1 MSDNGQKKIGAVLVQ
16 GGGIAG
22 VQASLDLAN
31 SGFKVYLVEREAAIG
46 GMMSHLDKTFPTGDC
61 ATCIVSPKLVECA
74 RNLNIEILTMSEL
87 ADLKGEP
94 GHFKATVKRYP
105 RYVDETKCNGCSECT
120 NACPVQILDR
130 FDRDLGRRKAIAKHY
145 AQATPNIFGILKNGH
160 APCKMTCPAN
170 VNVQGYVQLIKKKE
184 YVKAVN
190 LIRERNP
197 LSAICGRIC
206 THPCESKC
214 TRGSADDP
222 IAIRLLKRFASD
234 KEVELLESGKLSLPP
249 EKKPAAGAKKVAVV
263 GAGPAGLTVASD
275 LADRGFAVTVYEEQP
290 AAGGMLRYG
299 IPEYRL
305 PKKVLDHEVE
315 LIRRKG
321 VRFVYN
327 CRVGEGVSRA
337 SRPRSEGE
345 TPSTQVTMDQ
355 LRKGNDAVFI
365 GAGVTKGRLLGIEGE
380 NKPGVLQGVDFL
392 RQVARASRPCALR
405 GEGILPLHPG
415 GSFNTTQGRDALA
428 TNKGET
434 PSPLPEVKA
443 RVVVIGGGN
452 VAVDVARTA
461 LRLGAK
467 SVEMVSLEQRHEM
480 PAYPEEVE
488 ATLQEGIKVTNGWGP
503 LRILGNGSVTG
514 IELRKCT
521 RVFDENKRFS
531 PVYDEQQRISIDADQ
546 IITAIGQTSDDEFV
560 KHIGVATQGRY
571 FKADPV
577 TLQTSLE
584 GVFTGGDAV
593 SGPKSVIEAVA
604 AGKRAA
610 ETIERYLSGKDLTA
624 QRFESTLKPVP
635 DELLPETD
643 DVEEK
648 ARAQVSE
655 LPVAQQVGSFQ
666 EVEAGFTEEQALAE
680 AERCLNCALC
690 SECKECVDA
699 CKQNAIDHAMGA
711 RTVELEVGSVV
722 LTAGFEEFDA
732 RRKGEFGWGRYPNVV
747 TSVQFERML
756 SAAGPFEG
764 HIVRLSD
771 HREAKKVA
779 WIQCVGSRDS
789 QCGNEYCSSI
799 CCMASTKQAMVAQD
813 HTPGLE
819 ATIFYMD
826 IRAHGKDFDQYYE
839 RAKNQNGVRY
849 VKSIPSRI
857 VQMPG
862 TLNPRTRFV
871 DETGKL
877 CEEEFD
883 LVVLAV
889 GLEPSP
895 SAVESAS
902 RLGIELNEYGF
913 CATERSLP
921 LSTFRPGVFVG
932 GAFQEPK
939 DIPETVMQASGAASM
954 AMELLASARNTRT
967 VKKKYPDEHD
977 VTDEEPRIGV
987 FICHCGRNIGS
998 VVDVE
1003 CVVKNIESEPGVVLA
1018 THTMFTCAD
1027 TSLSNIRNMI
1037 VEHRLNRI
1045 VVASCT
1051 PRTHEPLF
1059 RETMREAGLNPFL
1072 FEMAN
1077 IRDQCSWVH
1086 SASPERATQKAT
1098 ELAKMAIARSHRLVP
1113 LEGGTLAVDQRGLV
1127 IGGGLAGMTAALALA
1142 NQGFKVHL
1150 IERTDRLGGHLHDIH
1165 HTLEDTDV
1173 AGLTASVI
1181 QQVQG
1186 HKNID
1191 VYLGTEVAEVK
1202 GHIGEFH
1209 ATLSCQ
1215 GRKSEVSGGAVIVA
1229 TGAERAETTKFL
1241 GGSSPNVT
1249 TQVDLEKQIHEG
1261 RLPAGMKTVVMI
1273 QCAGSRDDEHPYCSR
1288 ICCSMAIKNAL
1299 ALKAKS
1305 PETDVFVLYRDI
1317 RTYGF
1322 REIYYKKAREAGV
1335 VFLRYTREQEPVVS
1349 RVSSPR
1355 SEGGTPSTQLKVA
1368 INSPDFPQPVEIETD
1383 LVVLSTGIAADRA
1396 NNKRVS
1402 DMLKVP
1408 LNADGFYVEAHMK
1421 LRPVDFATEGIFL
1434 CGLAHSPKFLD
1445 ESIAQA
1451 RAAAARAATVLSKT
1465 LLDVSPQVSYVD
1477 QSKCISCMTCVHV
1490 CPYSAPFCNT
1500 DGKGQIEAAK
1510 CMGCGICASEC
1521 PARAIQLNH
1530 FETNQFRTM
1539 IRTLFAEGNGAAT
1552 KQTPVQV
1559 AR

>member
-1 MSDNGQKKIGAVLVQ
+1 MNQKSAKTNMGENGRKKIGAVLVQ

-61 ATCIVSPKLVECA
+61 ATCIISPKLVECA

-87 ADLKGEP
+87 TDLAGEP
-94 GHFKATVKRYP
+94 GNFKATVKRYP

-120 NACPVQILDR
+120 NACPVQIPDH
-130 FDRDLGRRKAIAKHY
+130 FDRELGKRKAIAKHY

-160 APCKMTCPAN
+160 APCKVACPAN

-184 YVKAVN
+184 YAKAVN

-197 LSAICGRIC
+197 LAAICGRIC

-214 TRGSADDP
+214 TRGRADDA

-234 KEVELLESGKLSLPP
+234 QEVGMLESGALSLPP
-249 EKKPAAGAKKVAVV
+249 EKKPAAGAKKVAVI

-275 LADRGFAVTVYEEQP
+275 LADQGFAATVYEAQP

-321 VRFVYN
+321 VRFVFN
-327 CRVGEGVSRA
+327 CRVGKDISL
-337 SRPRSEGE
+337 
-345 TPSTQVTMDQ
+345 DQ
-355 LRKGNDAVFI
+355 LRKDNDAVFI
-365 GAGVTKGRLLGIEGE
+365 GAGVTKGRLLGVEGE

-392 RQVARASRPCALR
+392 RQAAD
-405 GEGILPLHPG
+405 
-415 GSFNTTQGRDALA
+415 RD
-428 TNKGET
+428 NK
-434 PSPLPEVKA
+434 PEVKA

-461 LRLGAK
+461 LRLGAET
-467 SVEMVSLEQRHEM
+467 VEMVSLEQRHEM

-503 LRILGNGSVTG
+503 LRILGNGSVAS
-514 IELRKCT
+514 IELKKCT
-521 RVFDENKRFS
+521 QVFGADGRFN
-531 PVYDEQQRISIDADQ
+531 PVYDEQQRISLEADQ
-546 IITAIGQTSDDEFV
+546 IITAIGQTSDDAFV
-560 KHIGVATQGRY
+560 NHIGVQTQGRY

-577 TLQTSLE
+577 TLQTSLD
-584 GVFTGGDAV
+584 GIFAGGDAV

-610 ETIERYLSGKDLTA
+610 ESIERYLNGKDILSH
-624 QRFESTLKPVP
+624 RFDSTIRPVP
-635 DELLPETD
+635 EELLPAIEA
-643 DVEEK
+643 VEEK
-648 ARAQVSE
+648 PRAKAGE
-655 LPVAQQVGSFQ
+655 LPVAERVGNFT
-666 EVEAGFTEEQALAE
+666 EAETGLTEEQALAE
-680 AERCLNCALC
+680 VERCLNCALC
-690 SECKECVDA
+690 SECKECVEA
-699 CKQNAIDHAMGA
+699 CKQNAIDHAMGE
-711 RTVELEVGSVV
+711 RTVELEVGAVV
-722 LTAGFEEFDA
+722 LTAGVEEFDA
-732 RRKGEFGWGRYPNVV
+732 SRKGEFGWGRYPNVV

-771 HREAKKVA
+771 RHEAKRVA

-789 QCGNEYCSSI
+789 KCGNEYCSSI

-839 RAKNQNGVRY
+839 RAKDQSGVRY
-849 VKSIPSRI
+849 IKSIPSRI

-862 TLNPRTRFV
+862 TLNPRVRFV
-871 DETGKL
+871 DEAGKL
-877 CEEEFD
+877 REEEFD
-883 LVVLAV
+883 LIVLAV
-889 GLEPSP
+889 GLES
-895 SAVESAS
+895 SAS
-902 RLGIELNEYGF
+902 ARECAQKLGIELNEYGF
-913 CATERSLP
+913 CATQRSQP
-921 LSTFRPGVFVG
+921 LSTSRPGVFVG

-987 FICHCGRNIGS
+987 FVCHCGRNIGS
-998 VVDVE
+998 VIDVE
-1003 CVVKNIESEPGVVLA
+1003 RVTKNVEAEPGVVLA
-1018 THTMFTCAD
+1018 THTMFTCSD
-1027 TSLSNIRNMI
+1027 TSLSNIRAQI

-1059 RETMREAGLNPFL
+1059 RETMREVGLNPYL

-1086 SASPERATQKAT
+1086 SASPEIATQKAT
-1098 ELAKMAIARSHRLVP
+1098 ELVKMAVARSQLLSP
-1113 LEGGTLAVDQRGLV
+1113 LEPGTLAVDQKGLV

-1142 NQGFKVHL
+1142 NQGLKVHL
-1150 IERTDRLGGHLHDIH
+1150 VERAEHLGGHLHDVH
-1165 HTLEDTDV
+1165 YTLEGIDV
-1173 AGLTASVI
+1173 PALAADLI
-1181 QQVQG
+1181 QRVQE
-1186 HKNID
+1186 HKDID
-1191 VYLGTEVAEVK
+1191 VYLGTDVAEIK

-1209 ATLSCQ
+1209 ATLSRNGQ
-1215 GRKSEVSGGAVIVA
+1215 KTEVSAGAVIVA
-1229 TGAERAETTKFL
+1229 TGAERAQTTKFL

-1261 RLPAGMKTVVMI
+1261 RLPAGLKNVVMI
-1273 QCAGSRDDEHPYCSR
+1273 QCAGSRDQERPYCSR
-1288 ICCSMAIKNAL
+1288 ICCSMAVKNAL
-1299 ALKAKS
+1299 AIKAKS
-1305 PETDVFVLYRDI
+1305 PDTDVFVLYRDI

-1335 VFLRYTREQEPVVS
+1335 VFLRYAPEQAPA
-1349 RVSSPR
+1349 VSSTGILLVSNMGVPPMHHR
-1355 SEGGTPSTQLKVA
+1355 QDADATKSGGLKVSVK
-1368 INSPDFPQPVEIETD
+1368 SPDFPEPVEIETD
-1383 LVVLSTGIAADRA
+1383 LVVLSTGIEADRQ
-1396 NNKRVS
+1396 NNRRVS

-1434 CGLAHSPKFLD
+1434 CGLAHSPKFID

-1465 LLDVSPQVSYVD
+1465 HLDVSPQVSRVD

-1490 CPYSAPFCNT
+1490 CPYGAPFCNL

-1530 FETNQFRTM
+1530 FETDQFRAM
-1539 IRTLFAEGNGAAT
+1539 IRTLFAEGNGDLKKVMA
-1552 KQTPVQV
+1552 QTV
-1559 AR
+1559 

>member
-1 MSDNGQKKIGAVLVQ
+1 MSENGQKKVGAVLVQ

-74 RNLNIEILTMSEL
+74 RNLNIEILAMSEL
-87 ADLKGEP
+87 TDLKGEP

-105 RYVDETKCNGCSECT
+105 RYVDETRCNGCSECT
-120 NACPVQILDR
+120 NACPVQIPDH
-130 FDRDLGRRKAIAKHY
+130 FDRELGKRKAIAKHY

-184 YVKAVN
+184 YLKAVN

-214 TRGSADDP
+214 TRGKADEP
-222 IAIRLLKRFASD
+222 LAIRLLKRFASD
-234 KEVELLESGKLSLPP
+234 KEVEMLEAGKLTLPP
-249 EKKPAAGAKKVAVV
+249 EKKPAAGAKKVAVI
-263 GAGPAGLTVASD
+263 GAGPAGLTVANG
-275 LADRGFAVTVYEEQP
+275 LADKGFAVTVYESQP

-327 CRVGEGVSRA
+327 CRVGKDTTLA
-337 SRPRSEGE
+337 
-345 TPSTQVTMDQ
+345 Q
-355 LRKGNDAVFI
+355 LRRDHDAVFI
-365 GAGVTKGRLLGIEGE
+365 AAGVTVGRLLGVEGE
-380 NKPGVLQGVDFL
+380 NKSGVLQGVDFL
-392 RQVARASRPCALR
+392 RQA
-405 GEGILPLHPG
+405 
-415 GSFNTTQGRDALA
+415 GSTG
-428 TNKGET
+428 KK
-434 PSPLPEVKA
+434 PEVKA

-467 SVEMVSLEQRHEM
+467 TVEMVSLEQRHEM

-488 ATLQEGIKVTNGWGP
+488 ATLHEGIKVTNGWGP
-503 LRILGNGSVTG
+503 LRILGNGNVTG
-514 IELRKCT
+514 IELKKCT

-531 PVYDEQQRISIDADQ
+531 PVYDEQQRLSIEADQ
-546 IITAIGQTSDDEFV
+546 IITAIGQTSDEEFV
-560 KHIGVATQGRY
+560 KHIGAATQGRY

-584 GVFTGGDAV
+584 GVFAGGDAV

-604 AGKRAA
+604 AGKRVA
-610 ETIERYLSGKDLTA
+610 ETIERYLNGKDLTA
-624 QRFESTLKPVP
+624 QRFESTIKPVP

-648 ARAQVSE
+648 ARAKAGE
-655 LPVAQQVGSFQ
+655 LPVAQRVGSFR
-666 EVEAGFTEEQALAE
+666 EVEKGFTEEQALAE
-680 AERCLNCALC
+680 AERCLNCGLC
-690 SECKECVDA
+690 SECKECVEA
-699 CKQNAIDHAMGA
+699 CKQNAIDHLMGE

-722 LTAGFEEFDA
+722 LTTGFEEFDA

-771 HREAKKVA
+771 RREAKRVA

-789 QCGNEYCSSI
+789 KCGNEYCSSI

-849 VKSIPSRI
+849 IKSIPSRI

-862 TLNPRTRFV
+862 TMNPRARFV

-877 CEEEFD
+877 REEEFD

-889 GLEPSP
+889 GLEPSGT
-895 SAVESAS
+895 AAELAS

-913 CATERSLP
+913 CATQRSLP
-921 LSTFRPGVFVG
+921 LSTSRPGVFVG

-977 VTDEEPRIGV
+977 VADEEPRIGV
-987 FICHCGRNIGS
+987 FVCHCGRNIGS
-998 VVDVE
+998 VIDVE
-1003 CVVKNIESEPGVVLA
+1003 RVAKTIEAEPGVVLA
-1018 THTMFTCAD
+1018 AHTMFTCSD
-1027 TSLSNIRNMI
+1027 TSLSNIRAQI

-1059 RETMREAGLNPFL
+1059 RETMREAGLNPYL

-1086 SASPERATQKAT
+1086 SASPESATQKAT
-1098 ELAKMAIARSHRLVP
+1098 ELVKMAVARSRLLSP
-1113 LEGGTLAVDQRGLV
+1113 LEPGTLAVDQKGLV

-1150 IERTDRLGGHLHDIH
+1150 VERTQRLGGHLHDLH
-1165 HTLEDTDV
+1165 HTLENTDV
-1173 AGLTASVI
+1173 AGLTASLI
-1181 QQVQG
+1181 RQVQEN
-1186 HKNID
+1186 KNID
-1191 VYLGTEVAEVK
+1191 VYLGTDVAEVK

-1209 ATLSCQ
+1209 ATLSCD
-1215 GRKSEVSGGAVIVA
+1215 GRKSEVSAGAVIVA
-1229 TGAERAETTKFL
+1229 TGAEKAQTTKFL
-1241 GGSSPNVT
+1241 GGTSPKVT
-1249 TQVDLEKQIHEG
+1249 TQIDLEKQLHEG
-1261 RLPAGMKTVVMI
+1261 HLAAELKNVVMI
-1273 QCAGSRDDEHPYCSR
+1273 QCAGSRDEERPYCSR
-1288 ICCSMAIKNAL
+1288 ICCSMAVKNAL
-1299 ALKAKS
+1299 AIKAKS

-1349 RVSSPR
+1349 STGILPVSNMGVPPMHHR
-1355 SEGGTPSTQLKVA
+1355 QDADATKNDGLKVSV
-1368 INSPDFPQPVEIETD
+1368 NSPDFPEPIEIETD
-1383 LVVLSTGIAADRA
+1383 LVVLSTGIEADRP

-1434 CGLAHSPKFLD
+1434 CGLAHAPKFID
-1445 ESIAQA
+1445 ETIAQA

-1465 LLDVSPQVSYVD
+1465 HLDVSPQVSYVD
-1477 QSKCISCMTCVHV
+1477 QSKCISCMTCVRA
-1490 CPYSAPFCNT
+1490 CPYGAPFCNT

-1530 FETNQFRTM
+1530 FVTDQFRVM
-1539 IRTLFAEGNGAAT
+1539 IRTLFAAGNGAA
-1552 KQTPVQV
+1552 KEKVPAEVS
-1559 AR
+1559 

>member
-1 MSDNGQKKIGAVLVQ
+1 MIQPSAKSNTGENGRKKVGAVLVQ

-87 ADLKGEP
+87 TDLKGEP
-94 GHFKATVKRYP
+94 GNFKATVKRYP

-120 NACPVQILDR
+120 NACPVQIPNR
-130 FDRDLGRRKAIAKHY
+130 FDRELGKRKAIAKHY

-160 APCKMTCPAN
+160 SPCKVACPAN
-170 VNVQGYVQLIKKKE
+170 VNVQGYVQLIRKKE
-184 YVKAVN
+184 YIKAVN

-197 LSAICGRIC
+197 LAAICGRIC

-214 TRGSADDP
+214 TRGKADEP
-222 IAIRLLKRFASD
+222 LAIRLLKRFASD
-234 KEVELLESGKLSLPP
+234 KEIQMLESGKLSLPP
-249 EKKPAAGAKKVAVV
+249 EKKPAASAKKVAVI

-275 LADRGFAVTVYEEQP
+275 LADRGFAVTVYEAQP

-305 PKKVLDHEVE
+305 PKKVLDHEIE

-321 VRFVYN
+321 VRFVFD
-327 CRVGEGVSRA
+327 CRVGKDI
-337 SRPRSEGE
+337 
-345 TPSTQVTMDQ
+345 TLDQ
-355 LRKGNDAVFI
+355 LRKDNDAVFI
-365 GAGVTKGRLLGIEGE
+365 GAGVTKGRLLGVEGE
-380 NKPGVLQGVDFL
+380 NKQGVLQGVDFL
-392 RQVARASRPCALR
+392 RQAANKGSRPV
-405 GEGILPLHPG
+405 
-415 GSFNTTQGRDALA
+415 
-428 TNKGET
+428 
-434 PSPLPEVKA
+434 VKA

-467 SVEMVSLEQRHEM
+467 TVEMVSLEGRHEM

-488 ATLQEGIKVTNGWGP
+488 ATLHEGIKVTNGWGP
-503 LRILGNGSVTG
+503 RRILGNGSVTG
-514 IELRKCT
+514 IEMKKCT
-521 RVFDENKRFS
+521 QVFGTDGRFN
-531 PVYDEQQRISIDADQ
+531 PAYDEQQRISIEADQ
-546 IITAIGQTSDDEFV
+546 IITAIGQTGDDAFV
-560 KHIGVATQGRY
+560 GHVGAQTQGRY

-577 TLQTSLE
+577 TLQTSLD
-584 GVFTGGDAV
+584 GVFAGGDAV

-604 AGKRAA
+604 AGNRAA
-610 ETIERYLSGKDLTA
+610 ESIERYLTGKDMVS
-624 QRFESTLKPVP
+624 QRFDSTIKPVP
-635 DELLPETD
+635 EELLPAID
-643 DVEEK
+643 DVEEEPRAK
-648 ARAQVSE
+648 AGE
-655 LPVAQQVGSFQ
+655 LPVAQRVGSFK
-666 EVEAGFTEEQALAE
+666 EVEMGLTEEQALVE

-690 SECKECVDA
+690 SECKECVEA
-699 CKQNAIDHAMGA
+699 CKQNAIDHLMGE
-711 RTVELEVGSVV
+711 RTVELEVGSVI
-722 LTAGFEEFDA
+722 LTTGFEEFDA
-732 RRKGEFGWGRYPNVV
+732 SRKGEFGWGRYPNVV

-771 HREAKKVA
+771 HREAKRVA

-789 QCGNEYCSSI
+789 KCGNEYCSSI
-799 CCMASTKQAMVAQD
+799 CCMASTKQAMAAQD

-826 IRAHGKDFDQYYE
+826 IRAYGKDFDQYYE
-839 RAKNQNGVRY
+839 RAKDQNGVRY
-849 VKSIPSRI
+849 IKSIPSRI
-857 VQMPG
+857 VQMPA
-862 TLNPRTRFV
+862 TMNPRARFM
-871 DETGKL
+871 DESGKL
-877 CEEEFD
+877 REEEFD
-883 LVVLAV
+883 LIVLAV
-889 GLEPSP
+889 GLEPSR
-895 SAVESAS
+895 SAQECAE
-902 RLGIELNEYGF
+902 RLGIDLNEYGF
-913 CATERSLP
+913 CATNRSLP
-921 LSTFRPGVFVG
+921 LSTSRPGVFVG

-987 FICHCGRNIGS
+987 FVCHCGRNIGS
-998 VVDVE
+998 VIDVE
-1003 CVVKNIESEPGVVLA
+1003 RVVKNIEAEPGVVLA
-1018 THTMFTCAD
+1018 THTMFTCSD
-1027 TSLSNIRNMI
+1027 TSLSNIRAQI

-1059 RETMREAGLNPFL
+1059 RETMREAGLNPYL

-1086 SASPERATQKAT
+1086 SASPEIATRKATQ
-1098 ELAKMAIARSHRLVP
+1098 LVQMAVARSRLLLP
-1113 LEGGTLAVDQRGLV
+1113 LEPGTLAVDQKGLV

-1150 IERTDRLGGHLHDIH
+1150 VERTQRLGGHLHDIH
-1165 HTLEDTDV
+1165 GTLEDTDV
-1173 AGLTASVI
+1173 ASLMASLI
-1181 QQVQG
+1181 KQVQE

-1191 VYLGTEVAEVK
+1191 VYLATDVADVK

-1209 ATLSCQ
+1209 ATLSCNGQ
-1215 GRKSEVSGGAVIVA
+1215 KSEVSAGSVIVA
-1229 TGAERAETTKFL
+1229 TGAEKAQTTKFL

-1261 RLPAGMKTVVMI
+1261 RLPAGLKNVVMI
-1273 QCAGSRDDEHPYCSR
+1273 QCAGSRDEERPYCSR
-1288 ICCSMAIKNAL
+1288 ICCSMAVKNAL
-1299 ALKAKS
+1299 AIKAKS
-1305 PETDVFVLYRDI
+1305 PDADVFVLYRDV

-1335 VFLRYTREQEPVVS
+1335 VFLRYTPEQAPVVS
-1349 RVSSPR
+1349 
-1355 SEGGTPSTQLKVA
+1355 ETGGLKVSV
-1368 INSPDFPQPVEIETD
+1368 NSPDFPEPIEIETD
-1383 LVVLSTGIAADRA
+1383 LVVLSTGIEADRQ

-1434 CGLAHSPKFLD
+1434 CGLAHSPKFID
-1445 ESIAQA
+1445 ETIAQA

-1465 LLDVSPQVSYVD
+1465 HLDVSPQVSRVD

-1490 CPYSAPFCNT
+1490 CPYGAPFCNL

-1530 FETNQFRTM
+1530 FETDQFRVM
-1539 IRTLFAEGNGAAT
+1539 IRTLFAEGNGAS
-1552 KQTPVQV
+1552 KEPVSV
-1559 AR
+1559 KVS

>member
-87 ADLKGEP
+87 TDLKGEP

-184 YVKAVN
+184 YIKAVN

-214 TRGSADDP
+214 TRGKADDP

-234 KEVELLESGKLSLPP
+234 KEVEMLESGKLTLPP
-249 EKKPAAGAKKVAVV
+249 EKKPALGAKKVAVV

-275 LADRGFAVTVYEEQP
+275 LADRGFAVSVYEEQP

-321 VRFVYN
+321 ARFVYN
-327 CRVGEGVSRA
+327 CRVGKNIVL
-337 SRPRSEGE
+337 
-345 TPSTQVTMDQ
+345 DQ

-392 RQVARASRPCALR
+392 RQA
-405 GEGILPLHPG
+405 
-415 GSFNTTQGRDALA
+415 GSTG
-428 TNKGET
+428 KK
-434 PSPLPEVKA
+434 PEVKA

-503 LRILGNGSVTG
+503 RRILGNGSVAG
-514 IELRKCT
+514 IELKKCT
-521 RVFDENKRFS
+521 QVFGPDGRFN
-531 PVYDEQQRISIDADQ
+531 PVYDEQQRLSIEADQ
-546 IITAIGQTSDDEFV
+546 IITAIGQTSDDEFL
-560 KHIGVATQGRY
+560 KHIGAGTQGRY

-584 GVFTGGDAV
+584 GVFAGGDAV

-604 AGKRAA
+604 AGKRTA
-610 ETIERYLSGKDLTA
+610 ESIERYLSGKDLTS
-624 QRFESTLKPVP
+624 QRFESTVKPVP
-635 DELLPETD
+635 EELLPSTD

-648 ARAQVSE
+648 PRAKGGE
-655 LPVAQQVGSFQ
+655 LPVAQRVGNFK
-666 EVEAGFTEEQALAE
+666 EVETGLTEEQALAE

-690 SECKECVDA
+690 SECKECVEA
-699 CKQNAIDHAMGA
+699 CKQNAIDHAMGE

-722 LTAGFEEFDA
+722 LTTGFEEFDA
-732 RRKGEFGWGRYPNVV
+732 SRKGEFGWGRYPNVV

-764 HIVRLSD
+764 HVVRLSD
-771 HREAKKVA
+771 GREAKKVA

-789 QCGNEYCSSI
+789 KCGNEYCSSI
-799 CCMASTKQAMVAQD
+799 CCMASTKQAMMAQD
-813 HTPGLE
+813 HTPGLK

-889 GLEPSP
+889 GLEPSR

-921 LSTFRPGVFVG
+921 LSTSRPGVFVG

-1003 CVVKNIESEPGVVLA
+1003 RVVKNIESEPGVVLA

-1037 VEHRLNRI
+1037 TEHRLNRI

-1059 RETMREAGLNPFL
+1059 RETMREAGLNPYL

-1086 SASPERATQKAT
+1086 SSSPDRATQKAT
-1098 ELAKMAIARSHRLVP
+1098 ELAKMAIARSRWLSP
-1113 LEGGTLAVDQRGLV
+1113 LEGGTLAVDQKGLV
-1127 IGGGLAGMTAALALA
+1127 IGGGLSGMTAALALA

-1150 IERTDRLGGHLHDIH
+1150 VERTDRLGGHLHDIH

-1173 AGLTASVI
+1173 AGLTASLI
-1181 QQVQG
+1181 KHVQEN
-1186 HKNID
+1186 KNID
-1191 VYLGTEVAEVK
+1191 VYLGTDVAEVK

-1209 ATLSCQ
+1209 ATLSCNGQ
-1215 GRKSEVSGGAVIVA
+1215 KSEVSGGVVIVA
-1229 TGAERAETTKFL
+1229 TGADRAETTRFL

-1249 TQVDLEKQIHEG
+1249 TQVDLEKRIHEG
-1261 RLPAGMKTVVMI
+1261 RLPSGMKTIVMI

-1288 ICCSMAIKNAL
+1288 ICCSMAVKNAL
-1299 ALKAKS
+1299 AIKAKS

-1349 RVSSPR
+1349 
-1355 SEGGTPSTQLKVA
+1355 ETGGLKVS

-1383 LVVLSTGIAADRA
+1383 LVVLSTGIAADRP

-1434 CGLAHSPKFLD
+1434 CGLAHSPKFID

-1465 LLDVSPQVSYVD
+1465 QLDVSPQVSYVD

-1530 FETNQFRTM
+1530 FETNQFRAM
-1539 IRTLFAEGNGAAT
+1539 LRTLFAEGNGAAQE
-1552 KQTPVQV
+1552 KVPVKT
-1559 AR
+1559 

>member
-1 MSDNGQKKIGAVLVQ
+1 MSDNGQKKVGAVLVQ

-31 SGFKVYLVEREAAIG
+31 AGFKVYLVEREAAIG

-74 RNLNIEILTMSEL
+74 RNLNIEILTLSEL
-87 ADLKGEP
+87 TDLKGEP

-120 NACPVQILDR
+120 NACPVQILDH
-130 FDRDLGRRKAIAKHY
+130 FDRELGKRKAIAKHY

-160 APCKMTCPAN
+160 PPCKITCPAN
-170 VNVQGYVQLIKKKE
+170 VNVQGYVQLVKKKE
-184 YVKAVN
+184 YAKAVS

-197 LSAICGRIC
+197 LAAICGRIC

-214 TRGSADDP
+214 TRGTADDP

-234 KEVELLESGKLSLPP
+234 QEVQMLESGKLSLPS
-249 EKKPAAGAKKVAVV
+249 EKKPAPGAKKVAVI
-263 GAGPAGLTVASD
+263 GSGPAGLTVAND
-275 LADRGFAVTVYEEQP
+275 LADGGFAVTVYEAQP

-321 VRFVYN
+321 VRFVFN
-327 CRVGEGVSRA
+327 CRVGKDISL
-337 SRPRSEGE
+337 
-345 TPSTQVTMDQ
+345 DQ
-355 LRKGNDAVFI
+355 LRKDNDAVFL
-365 GAGVTKGRLLGIEGE
+365 GAGATKGRLLGVNGE
-380 NKPGVLQGVDFL
+380 NKKGVVQGIDFL
-392 RQVARASRPCALR
+392 REVARASRPCALR
-405 GEGILPLHPG
+405 GEGVPPLRRAGILP
-415 GSFNTTQGRDALA
+415 TREEQGQDALA

-434 PSPLPEVKA
+434 PSPPPEVRA

-488 ATLQEGIKVTNGWGP
+488 ATLQEGIKITNGWGP
-503 LRILGNGSVTG
+503 RVILGNGSVTG
-514 IELRKCT
+514 IELKKCT
-521 RVFDENKRFS
+521 RVFDENGRFS
-531 PVYDEQQRISIDADQ
+531 PAYAENERIALAADQ
-546 IITAIGQTSDDEFV
+546 IITAIGQTTDEEFL
-560 KHIGVATQGRY
+560 KHIGVGTQGRY

-577 TLQTSLE
+577 TLQTSLA
-584 GVFTGGDAV
+584 GVFAGGDAV

-610 ETIERYLSGKDLTA
+610 ESIERYLNGKDLSTA
-624 QRFESTLKPVP
+624 RFESALRPVP
-635 DELLPETD
+635 EELLPSTD

-648 ARAQVSE
+648 PRAQAGE
-655 LPVAQQVGSFQ
+655 LPVAQRAGSFQ
-666 EVEAGFTEEQALAE
+666 EVETGLTEEGALAE
-680 AERCLNCALC
+680 AERCLNCGLC
-690 SECKECVDA
+690 SECKECVEA
-699 CKQNAIDHAMGA
+699 CKQNAIDHAMGE

-722 LTAGFEEFDA
+722 LTTGFEEFDA
-732 RRKGEFGWGRYPNVV
+732 SRKGEFGWGRYPNVV

-764 HIVRLSD
+764 HVVRLSD
-771 HREAKKVA
+771 RREAKKVA
-779 WIQCVGSRDS
+779 WIQCVGSRDA

-799 CCMASTKQAMVAQD
+799 CCMASTKQAMMAQD

-849 VKSIPSRI
+849 LKSMPSRI

-862 TLNPRTRFV
+862 TMNPRVRFV

-877 CEEEFD
+877 REEEFD

-889 GLEPSP
+889 GLEPSR

-913 CATERSLP
+913 CATKRSQP
-921 LSTFRPGVFVG
+921 LSTSRPGVFVG

-977 VTDEEPRIGV
+977 VTDEEPRLGV

-1003 CVVKNIESEPGVVLA
+1003 RVVQNIESEPSVVFA
-1018 THTMFTCAD
+1018 THTMFTCSD
-1027 TSLSNIRNMI
+1027 TSLSNIRTQI

-1059 RETMREAGLNPFL
+1059 RETMREVGLNPFL

-1086 SASPERATQKAT
+1086 SSSPEVATQKAT
-1098 ELAKMAIARSHRLVP
+1098 DLVRMAIARAQGLSP
-1113 LEGGTLAVDQRGLV
+1113 LEGGTLTVDQKGLV
-1127 IGGGLAGMTAALALA
+1127 IGGGLSGMTAALALA

-1150 IERTDRLGGHLHDIH
+1150 VERTDRLGGHLHDIH
-1165 HTLEDTDV
+1165 HTLEDIDV
-1173 AGLTASVI
+1173 AGLAASLI
-1181 QQVQG
+1181 QQVKEN
-1186 HKNID
+1186 KNID
-1191 VYLGTEVAEVK
+1191 VYLGMEVAEVK

-1209 ATLSCQ
+1209 ATLS
-1215 GRKSEVSGGAVIVA
+1215 GGGKKSEVSAGAVIVA
-1229 TGAERAETTKFL
+1229 TGADRAETTKFL
-1241 GGSSPNVT
+1241 GGASTNVI
-1249 TQVDLEKQIHEG
+1249 TQVELEKRIHAG
-1261 RLPAGMKTVVMI
+1261 RLPAGMKNVVMI
-1273 QCAGSRDDEHPYCSR
+1273 QCAGSRDEEHPYCSR
-1288 ICCSMAIKNAL
+1288 ICCSMAVKNAL
-1299 ALKAKS
+1299 AIKAKS

-1322 REIYYKKAREAGV
+1322 RETYYQKACAAGV
-1335 VFLRYTREQEPVVS
+1335 IFLRYTPEREPVVS
-1349 RVSSPR
+1349 RASSPR
-1355 SEGGTPSTQLKVA
+1355 FEGGTPSTHLKVS
-1368 INSPDFPQPVEIETD
+1368 ITSPDFPEPIEIEAD
-1383 LVVLSTGIAADRA
+1383 QVVLSTGIAADRA

-1451 RAAAARAATVLSKT
+1451 RAAAARATTVLSKT
-1465 LLDVSPQVSYVD
+1465 QLDVSPQVSYVD
-1477 QSKCISCMTCVHV
+1477 QTKCISCMTCVHV
-1490 CPYSAPFCNT
+1490 CPYGAPFCNT

-1530 FETNQFRTM
+1530 FETNQFRAM
-1539 IRTLFAEGNGAAT
+1539 IRTLLAEDNGAARE
-1552 KQTPVQV
+1552 KAAVEV
-1559 AR
+1559 L

>member
-1 MSDNGQKKIGAVLVQ
+1 MSDNGQKKVGAVLVQ
-16 GGGIAG
+16 GAGIAG

-87 ADLKGEP
+87 TDLRGEP
-94 GHFKATVKRYP
+94 GNFKATVRRYP

-120 NACPVQILDR
+120 NACPVQIPDH
-130 FDRDLGRRKAIAKHY
+130 FDRKLGTRKAIAKHY

-160 APCKMTCPAN
+160 APCKVACPAN

-184 YVKAVN
+184 YIKAVN

-197 LSAICGRIC
+197 LAGICGRIC
-206 THPCESKC
+206 THPCETKC
-214 TRGSADDP
+214 TRGKADEP
-222 IAIRLLKRFASD
+222 LAIRLLKRFASD
-234 KEVELLESGKLSLPP
+234 KEVEMLESGTLTLPP
-249 EKKPAAGAKKVAVV
+249 EKTPAAGAKKVAII
-263 GAGPAGLTVASD
+263 GAGPAGLTVAND
-275 LADRGFAVTVYEEQP
+275 LAEKGFAATVYESQP

-315 LIRRKG
+315 LVRRKG

-327 CRVGEGVSRA
+327 CRVGQDTTLA
-337 SRPRSEGE
+337 
-345 TPSTQVTMDQ
+345 Q
-355 LRKGNDAVFI
+355 LRKDHDAVFI
-365 GAGVTKGRLLGIEGE
+365 ASGVTMGRLLGVKGE
-380 NKPGVLQGVDFL
+380 NKIGVVQGVDFL
-392 RQVARASRPCALR
+392 RQA
-405 GEGILPLHPG
+405 
-415 GSFNTTQGRDALA
+415 GSTG
-428 TNKGET
+428 KK
-434 PSPLPEVKA
+434 PEVKA

-503 LRILGNGSVTG
+503 RRILGNGSVSG
-514 IELRKCT
+514 IELKKCT
-521 RVFDENKRFS
+521 QVFGADGRFN
-531 PVYDEQQRISIDADQ
+531 PVYNEQQRISIEADQ
-546 IITAIGQTSDDEFV
+546 VITAIGQTSDGEFV
-560 KHIGVATQGRY
+560 RHIGAATQGRY
-571 FKADPV
+571 FQADPV
-577 TLQTSLE
+577 TLLTSLD
-584 GVFTGGDAV
+584 GVFAGGDAV

-610 ETIERYLSGKDLTA
+610 ETIERYLTGKDLAA
-624 QRFESTLKPVP
+624 QRFENTIEPVP

-643 DVEEK
+643 DVDEK
-648 ARAQVSE
+648 ARAKVSE
-655 LPVAQQVGSFQ
+655 LSVAQRVCNFA
-666 EVEAGFTEEQALAE
+666 EVESGFTEEQALAE

-690 SECKECVDA
+690 SECKECVEA
-699 CKQNAIDHAMGA
+699 CKQNAIDHVMGE
-711 RTVELEVGSVV
+711 RTVELEVGSVI

-732 RRKGEFGWGRYPNVV
+732 GRKGEFGWGRYPNVV

-771 HREAKKVA
+771 HQEAKRIA

-789 QCGNEYCSSI
+789 KCGNEYCSSI

-839 RAKNQNGVRY
+839 RAKNQHGVRY
-849 VKSIPSRI
+849 IKSIPSRI

-862 TLNPRTRFV
+862 TMNPRARFV
-871 DETGKL
+871 DESGKL
-877 CEEEFD
+877 LEQEFD
-883 LVVLAV
+883 LIVLAV
-889 GLEPSP
+889 GLEPSG
-895 SAVESAS
+895 SAQECAE

-913 CATERSLP
+913 CATDRSLP
-921 LSTFRPGVFVG
+921 LTTSRPGVFVG

-939 DIPETVMQASGAASM
+939 DIPETVVQASSAASM

-977 VTDEEPRIGV
+977 VTDEELRIGV
-987 FICHCGRNIGS
+987 FVCHCGRNIGA
-998 VVDVE
+998 VIDVE
-1003 CVVKNIESEPGVVLA
+1003 QVVKNVEAEPGVAFA
-1018 THTMFTCAD
+1018 THTIFTCSD
-1027 TSLSNIRNMI
+1027 TSLSDIRAQI

-1059 RETMREAGLNPFL
+1059 RETMREAGLNPYL

-1086 SASPERATQKAT
+1086 SASPEIATHKAT
-1098 ELAKMAIARSHRLVP
+1098 ELVKMAVARSQLLSP
-1113 LEGGTLAVDQRGLV
+1113 LEPGTLAVDQKGLV

-1142 NQGFKVHL
+1142 NQGFKVRL
-1150 IERTDRLGGHLHDIH
+1150 VERMQRLGGHLHEIH
-1165 HTLEDTDV
+1165 HTLEGTDV
-1173 AGLTASVI
+1173 AGVMADLI
-1181 QQVQG
+1181 RQVQN

-1191 VYLGTEVAEVK
+1191 VYLATDVAEVK

-1209 ATLSCQ
+1209 ATLSSN
-1215 GRKSEVSGGAVIVA
+1215 GRKSEVGAGAVIVA
-1229 TGAERAETTKFL
+1229 TGAEEAQTTKFL
-1241 GGSSPNVT
+1241 GGSSSNVT

-1261 RLPAGMKTVVMI
+1261 RLPGGLRNVVMI
-1273 QCAGSRDDEHPYCSR
+1273 QCAGSRDEERPYCSR
-1288 ICCSMAIKNAL
+1288 ICCSMAVKNAL
-1299 ALKAKS
+1299 AVKAKS
-1305 PETDVFVLYRDI
+1305 PDTDVFVLYRDV

-1335 VFLRYTREQEPVVS
+1335 VFLRYIPEQAPVVS
-1349 RVSSPR
+1349 
-1355 SEGGTPSTQLKVA
+1355 EANGLKVSV
-1368 INSPDFPQPVEIETD
+1368 NSPDLPEPVEIETD
-1383 LVVLSTGIAADRA
+1383 LVVLSSGIEADRQ

-1434 CGLAHSPKFLD
+1434 CGLAHSPKFID
-1445 ESIAQA
+1445 ETIAQA

-1465 LLDVSPQVSYVD
+1465 HLDVSPQVSRVD
-1477 QSKCISCMTCVHV
+1477 QSKCISCMTCVHT
-1490 CPYSAPFCNT
+1490 CPYNAPFCNT
-1500 DGKGQIEAAK
+1500 DGKGQIEPAK

-1530 FETNQFRTM
+1530 FETDQFRAM
-1539 IRTLFAEGNGAAT
+1539 IRTLFAEGKGAS
-1552 KQTPVQV
+1552 KERVSVQV
-1559 AR
+1559 S